1 MKKLW
6 VRLSLSNSGLILL
19 FMALQALVYVA
30 LVISGVVAPGLPL
43 EAWHESRSIGWK
55 PYFPVLGPVIGVGVI
70 GGVAGIVTSRSLSA
84 PLGRMSEAAAE
95 IGSGDLSQRV
105 EERGSEEM
113 VSLAQSFNQMASD
126 LERSEQQR
134 SNLMADVSHELRTP
148 LTVLEGNLRAVLDG
162 VYTLDDA
169 EVADLY
175 NQTRH
180 LIRLVED
187 LHELSLAEARQL
199 SYEMVAQDITA
210 IVRETLAVFAPLAES
225 KTVSLQSHL
234 VDGIVATVDGMRLKQ
249 VLHNLLS
256 NALRHT
262 PEGGSI
268 RITLALENDDWE
280 LTVTDSGRG
289 IPAEHLPNVF
299 NRFYRVD
306 GSRSRQ
312 SGGTGLGLAIAQAIV
327 QGHGGRIEASSPGEG
342 RGASFTVCL
351 PIAAD
356 LTPVA

>member
-6 VRLSLSNSGLILL
+6 VRLSLSNAGLILL
-19 FMALQALVYVA
+19 FMALQALAYFV
-30 LVISGVVAPGLPL
+30 LVISGVVPPSFPI
-43 EAWHESRSIGWK
+43 EAWHESRAIGWK
-55 PYFPVLGPVIGVGVI
+55 PYFPVLGPVLGVGII
-70 GGVAGIVTSRSLSA
+70 GGVLGVVTSRSLSA
-84 PLGRMSEAAAE
+84 PLGRMSEAAAQV
-95 IGSGDLSQRV
+95 GRGDLSQRV
-105 EERGSEEM
+105 EEQGSEEM
-113 VSLAQSFNQMASD
+113 VSLARSFNQMASD

-162 VYTLDDA
+162 VYALDES

-199 SYEMVAQDITA
+199 SYEMVEQNVTA

-225 KTVSLQSHL
+225 KVVSLESHL
-234 VDGIVATVDGMRLKQ
+234 QDGVVATVDGMRLRQ

-262 PEGGSI
+262 PEGGTI
-268 RITLALENDDWE
+268 RVALAIENGDLQ
-280 LTVTDSGRG
+280 LTVTDSGQG
-289 IPAEHLPNVF
+289 IPTEHLPNVF

-306 GSRSRQ
+306 RSRSRQ

-327 QGHGGRIEASSPGEG
+327 QGHGGRIEASSAGEG
-342 RGASFTVCL
+342 QGASFTVCL

-356 LTPVA
+356 LTRVA

>member
-113 VSLAQSFNQMASD
+113 VSLAKSFNQMASD
-126 LERSEQQR
+126 LGRSEEQR

-199 SYEMVAQDITA
+199 SYEMVTQDVTA
-210 IVRETLAVFAPLAES
+210 IVRETLAVFLPLAES
-225 KTVSLQSHL
+225 KSVTLHSSLTEG
-234 VDGIVATVDGMRLKQ
+234 VMATVDGMRLRQ

-262 PEGGSI
+262 PDGGTI
-268 RITLALENDDWE
+268 RVKLALDSEVWE
-280 LTVTDSGRG
+280 LAVSDSGQG
-289 IPAEHLPNVF
+289 ISAEHLPNVF

-306 GSRSRQ
+306 SSRSRE
-312 SGGTGLGLAIAQAIV
+312 SGGTGLGLAIAQAII

-342 RGASFTVCL
+342 QGASFTVCL

-356 LTPVA
+356 LTRVA